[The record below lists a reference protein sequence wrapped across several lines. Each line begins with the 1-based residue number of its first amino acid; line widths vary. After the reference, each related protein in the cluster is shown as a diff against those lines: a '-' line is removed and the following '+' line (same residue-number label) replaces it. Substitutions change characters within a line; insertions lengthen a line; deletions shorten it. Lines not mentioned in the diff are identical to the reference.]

1 LRVWSLLAF
10 LLLVGTISSALD
22 TDPPSFE
29 FLEPALKTTS
39 ENVTVRVKVT
49 DASGV
54 DENSIVLEVD
64 GQGVPF
70 EWDGELVLAR
80 VRLAE
85 GWHFLTLVANDRV
98 GNRGSA
104 SLRFQVLGRE
114 VRLIS
119 ENLYIVEGRVRVHL
133 LLVNPKEESWV
144 EQLEVWLGS
153 SMQVVGISV
162 PSCETDSV
170 EVVFGAPSPGRY
182 LLRVRRRDGAELY
195 SQQVQVFSGA
205 GFNFLHLLPPSLLGL
220 FLFAV
225 LRRRRR
231 FS

>member
-1 LRVWSLLAF
+1 MRVWPLLVF

-54 DENSIVLEVD
+54 DENSIVLELD

-70 EWDGELVLAR
+70 EWDGEFVLAW

-85 GWHFLTLVANDRV
+85 GWHFLTLAASDGV

-119 ENLYIVEGRVRVHL
+119 ENLYIVGGRVKVHL
-133 LLVNPKEESWV
+133 LLMNPKEESWV
-144 EQLEVWLGS
+144 EQLEVWLGGS
-153 SMQVVGISV
+153 SQVVEISV
-162 PSCETDSV
+162 PPRETDSV
-170 EVVFGAPSPGRY
+170 EVVFGAPPPGRY
-182 LLRVRRRDGAELY
+182 ILRVRRGDGAELY

-205 GFNFLHLLPPSLLGL
+205 GFNFLHLLPPSFLGL
-220 FLFAV
+220 LLFAV